1 MRKQLLFTLMLCS
14 LSYFSS
20 SQVSTWTINGN
31 SVGSDAKIGTNTA
44 FDLILETSNTE
55 RFRITDDGKIGIG
68 LTSPLHKFDLLG
80 NMRVQGDFFLTQI
93 SDVEIDYDFIGLDSD
108 GKVVRLLESDM
119 LLKMYSTDCRV
130 LSGQNFPSPLWQSTG
145 GVDFGVLHTGSVC
158 PARVGIGTSSPLAN
172 LHVIGGG
179 LFSSLH
185 LGDPSVMDN
194 ANRFAITSIGGS
206 PITLFKMTN
215 NGEISITNNQ
225 LTGPAF
231 SISSATNAGLIY
243 RVRFDGGVDQVYYGN
258 EIAYSIKDGSE
269 NDIFLIDAGGGVFC
283 TSLHIMNVPFSW
295 PDYVFEKNYSLLPVY
310 ELEDFLLKYHRLPNF
325 PSADEVSTKGI
336 EASETFVL
344 LTEKVEELTLYMIQQ
359 QKEIDELKMLVQN
372 ASK

>member
-1 MRKQLLFTLMLCS
+1 MRKLLLSLLCFFAISQS
-14 LSYFSS
+14 LL
-20 SQVSTWTINGN
+20 SQTTWTVNGN

-68 LTSPLHKFDLLG
+68 LASPLHKFDLLG

-93 SDVEIDYDFIGLDSD
+93 SDVQIDYDFIGLDSD

-130 LSGQNFPSPLWQSTG
+130 HSGENFPSPLWQSTG
-145 GVDFGVLHTGSVC
+145 GVDYGVLHTGSVC

-194 ANRFAITSIGGS
+194 TNRFAITSIGAS
-206 PITLFKMTN
+206 PLTLFKMSN

-243 RVRFDGGVDQVYYGN
+243 RVRFDGGVDQVYYGD

-269 NDIFLIDAGGGVFC
+269 NDIFLIDAGGGVYC
-283 TSLHIMNVPFSW
+283 KSIHVKSSPFW
-295 PDYVFEKNYSLLPVY
+295 PDYVFENEYNLMPLPELEVYIQDNCHLPNMKDAETIEKEGVDVY
-310 ELEDFLLKYHRLPNF
+310 ETTR
-325 PSADEVSTKGI
+325 
-336 EASETFVL
+336 L
-344 LTEKVEELTLYMIQQ
+344 LTEKIEELTLYIIEAN
-359 QKEIDELKMLVQN
+359 KRIEELEKQL
-372 ASK
+372 SK